1 MDKLKIFKKTGMLI
15 EREIEAGSM
24 MLSLRCV
31 EKIEEKLRRLLLVIK
46 YLGWMEE
53 FDEYIMTFQ
62 HLA

>member
-1 MDKLKIFKKTGMLI
+1 MDKLKIFKKAGMLI